1 MISTTTTQEANN
13 GNGVT
18 ARAEGPWSDLA
29 LYSIGWKAFQ
39 DLCSQVCEVVLQ
51 RPVEI
56 FREAQD
62 GGQDAVF
69 LIPSNSGNPLDVG
82 SVQCKHSSDPHKQLR
97 IGDLTAELTHVK
109 ELVQSG
115 QAHTYIFMTSMS
127 VDAPV
132 AASLRKRLFELGV
145 QKPHVLGKQYLIRA
159 IRTSARLRALVPQ
172 VYGLGDL
179 STILDQRLIQ
189 QTRALLDQWIPRLK
203 VYVPT
208 AAHRKAVTSLSEH
221 GVVLLLG
228 NPSSGKSAIGAI
240 LSTIASEDLQHT
252 VLYLTSPRDFEN
264 GWNPCDP
271 GRFFWIDD
279 AFGSNVV
286 REEFVQ
292 DWTSIFRKVQAAISC
307 GNRFLLTSRRHIYE
321 AAKRGLGQRNLPEFI
336 DGRAVVDVGDLSVTE
351 KTQILYNHI
360 NFGSQTQSWKRSVKP
375 HLSAVAAVNDFLPGI
390 AERLG
395 DPAFTKSLATTQA
408 ELLRF
413 MQEPREHLIYTIN
426 ALEDALRAALVLVY
440 VHQGSMVNNTWDQSA
455 AQVVSE
461 LMGVPLPRIID
472 ALRQLKGSFLRVATV
487 DGRETWSFAHPTIAD
502 ALTDILKERPQMM
515 AALLRGATIETIL
528 GSFVCGEGAPSI
540 RDAPT
545 IPPSLDEILI
555 GRLAHVPDHESTN
568 RSLFR
573 FLAERV
579 SDHVFKRVIAADPDI
594 LGRQAWSNHRADCD
608 PKILAHARAYRLGIL
623 EDYLQDEMASR
634 LEKAATI
641 TFDLSFFEDESILR
655 LIPPSRLLSLGIRL
669 RVDTLVNAPDR
680 IVDIAEEADL
690 SDDPE
695 SHFEHYSRGL
705 DILEELPDIDDTTV
719 DLIKEVRR
727 AVASSIDEVAERK
740 EAEGKQDHSSEW
752 SYMSSVS
759 RESTTKD
766 RHIDQQTSRS
776 VFDDVDNG
784 VAPSFE

>member
-1 MISTTTTQEANN
+1 MINASKTEGSNC
-13 GNGVT
+13 GSDVR

-39 DLCSQVCEVVLQ
+39 DLCSQVCEEVFH

-69 LIPSNSGNPLDVG
+69 LIPSRPGNPLDVG
-82 SVQCKHSSDPHKQLR
+82 SVQCKHSSDPRKRLR
-97 IGDLTAELTHVK
+97 LGDLTAELKHVE

-115 QAHTYIFMTSMS
+115 QAHTYVLMTSMS
-127 VDAPV
+127 VDAPI
-132 AASLRKRLFELGV
+132 AGAIRKRLGELGV
-145 QKPHVLGKQYLIRA
+145 RKPHILGKQFLIRA

-179 STILDQRLIQ
+179 STILDQRLLQ

-208 AAHRKAVTSLSEH
+208 AAHRKAVKSLTEH

-240 LSTIASEDLQHT
+240 LSTIASENLQHT
-252 VLYLTSPRDFEN
+252 VLNLTSPRDFEA
-264 GWNPCDP
+264 GWNPYDP

-286 REEFVQ
+286 RDEYVQ
-292 DWTSIFRKVQAAISC
+292 DWTSTFRKVQAAISC

-321 AAKRGLGQRNLPEFI
+321 AAKIGLGQRNLPEFI
-336 DGRAVVDVGDLSVTE
+336 DGRAVVDVGDLSTTE

-375 HLSAVAAVNDFLPGI
+375 HLPAVAAVNDFLPGI

-440 VHQGSMVNNTWDQSA
+440 VHQGYMVNNTWDESA

-472 ALRQLKGSFLRVATV
+472 ALRQLKGSFLRVATL
-487 DGRETWSFAHPTIAD
+487 DGRETWAFAHPTIAD

-528 GSFVCGEGAPSI
+528 GSFVCGEGARSI

-545 IPPSLDEILI
+545 IPPALDEILI
-555 GRLAHVPDHESTN
+555 GRLAHIPDQESTN
-568 RSLFR
+568 RSLYR

-594 LGRQAWSNHRADCD
+594 LGRLAWSTHRADRD
-608 PKILAHARAYRLGIL
+608 PKILAHARAHRLGIL
-623 EDYLQDEMASR
+623 EDHLQDETASR
-634 LEKAATI
+634 LEEAATL

-655 LIPPSRLLSLGIRL
+655 LIPPARLLSLGIRL
-669 RVDTLVNAPDR
+669 RVDTLINAPDR

-690 SDDPE
+690 RDDPE
-695 SHFEHYSRGL
+695 SHFEHFTRGL
-705 DILEELPDIDDTTV
+705 DILEELPDIDDTTL
-719 DLIKEVRR
+719 DLIKEVRQ
-727 AVASSIDEVAERK
+727 AVAFAIDGVAERK
-740 EAEGKQDHSSEW
+740 AAEGKQDHSSEW

-759 RESTTKD
+759 RESTIKD
-766 RHIDQQTSRS
+766 RQVEQQASRS
-776 VFDDVDNG
+776 VFDDVDR
-784 VAPSFE
+784 